1 MTARTRRTAVN
12 FMAAVPVADGRLK
25 NRTKVNN
32 KSRKTSR
39 FLLSIYSIKGL
50 YLLVL
55 EHFLRYNKST
65 RKHRGRYFGYGYK
78 RCLYQAD

>member
-32 KSRKTSR
+32 KIPQNQQI
-39 FLLSIYSIKGL
+39 FVE
-50 YLLVL
+50 YL
-55 EHFLRYNKST
+55 F
-65 RKHRGRYFGYGYK
+65 YK
-78 RCLYQAD
+78 RLVFTGFRALFAV